1 MIKNIKVLAVIS
13 LLLGVASC
21 TSGDP
26 YATVKVNKAPSTSAT
41 PSVPKPIDTKVP
53 ETPKIPETPKVP
65 EIPKVPAT
73 PKVPETSKVP
83 ETPKVPTTT
92 TSTPAT
98 ETEKFDA
105 TDQKIVDFIDQKVYE
120 DAAQIKKITVES
132 IQKLQ
137 DEKNIRMTKREFLA
151 RTYQIIRDNNMTSFY
166 LAVARLLNEIK

>member
-53 ETPKIPETPKVP
+53 EIPKIPETPK
-65 EIPKVPAT
+65 T
-73 PKVPETSKVP
+73 P

>member
-1 MIKNIKVLAVIS
+1 MTKIIKLLAVIS
-13 LLLGVASC
+13 LLLGVVSC

-26 YATVKVNKAPSTSAT
+26 YATVKVNKLPSTSAT
-41 PSVPKPIDTKVP
+41 PSVPKPVEPKVP
-53 ETPKIPETPKVP
+53 ET
-65 EIPKVPAT
+65 PKVPAT
-73 PKVPETSKVP
+73 PKTP

-120 DAAQIKKITVES
+120 DGTQIKKITIES
-132 IQKLQ
+132 IQKLK

>member
-53 ETPKIPETPKVP
+53 EIPKIPGDTESTRNTESTRDTKS
-65 EIPKVPAT
+65 T
-73 PKVPETSKVP
+73 R
-83 ETPKVPTTT
+83 TPKVPTTT

>member
-53 ETPKIPETPKVP
+53 EIPKIPETPKGP
-65 EIPKVPAT
+65 ETPKVPAT
-73 PKVPETSKVP
+73 PKTP

-120 DAAQIKKITVES
+120 DGTQIKKITIES
-132 IQKLQ
+132 IQKLK

>member
-53 ETPKIPETPKVP
+53 EIPKVPETPKVP

-92 TSTPAT
+92 TSTPTT

>member
-53 ETPKIPETPKVP
+53 EIPKIPETPKVP
-65 EIPKVPAT
+65 EKPKVPA
-73 PKVPETSKVP
+73 
-83 ETPKVPTTT
+83 TPKVPTTT

>member
-26 YATVKVNKAPSTSAT
+26 YATVKVNKAPSTSAI
-41 PSVPKPIDTKVP
+41 PSVPKPID
-53 ETPKIPETPKVP
+53 PKVP
-65 EIPKVPAT
+65 EIPKI
-73 PKVPETSKVP
+73 PETQKVP

>member
-53 ETPKIPETPKVP
+53 EIPKIPETPKVP
-65 EIPKVPAT
+65 ETPKAPETPKVPA
-73 PKVPETSKVP
+73 
-83 ETPKVPTTT
+83 TPKVPTTT

>member
-26 YATVKVNKAPSTSAT
+26 YATVKVNKAPSTSAI

-65 EIPKVPAT
+65 ETPKAPETPKVPA
-73 PKVPETSKVP
+73 
-83 ETPKVPTTT
+83 TPKVPTTT

>member
-1 MIKNIKVLAVIS
+1 MTKIIKLLAVIS
-13 LLLGVASC
+13 LLLGVVSC

-53 ETPKIPETPKVP
+53 EIPKIPETPK
-65 EIPKVPAT
+65 T
-73 PKVPETSKVP
+73 P

>member
-1 MIKNIKVLAVIS
+1 MTKIIKLLAVIS
-13 LLLGVASC
+13 LLLGVVSC

-26 YATVKVNKAPSTSAT
+26 YATVKVNKLPSTSAT
-41 PSVPKPIDTKVP
+41 PSVPKPVEPKVP
-53 ETPKIPETPKVP
+53 ET
-65 EIPKVPAT
+65 PKVPAT
-73 PKVPETSKVP
+73 PKTP

-120 DAAQIKKITVES
+120 DATQIKKITVES

>member
-1 MIKNIKVLAVIS
+1 MTKIIKLLAVIS
-13 LLLGVASC
+13 LLLGVVSC

-53 ETPKIPETPKVP
+53 EIPKVPETPKVP

>member
-53 ETPKIPETPKVP
+53 EIPKIPETPKVP
-65 EIPKVPAT
+65 ETPKAPETPKVPA
-73 PKVPETSKVP
+73 
-83 ETPKVPTTT
+83 TPKVPTTT
-92 TSTPAT
+92 TSTPTT

>member
-65 EIPKVPAT
+65 A
-73 PKVPETSKVP
+73 
-83 ETPKVPTTT
+83 TPKVPTTT

>member
-13 LLLGVASC
+13 LLLGVVSC

-26 YATVKVNKAPSTSAT
+26 YATVKVNKLPSTSAT

-53 ETPKIPETPKVP
+53 EIPKIPETPKVP
-65 EIPKVPAT
+65 ETPKAPETPKVPA
-73 PKVPETSKVP
+73 
-83 ETPKVPTTT
+83 TPKVPTTT

>member
-53 ETPKIPETPKVP
+53 EIPKIPETPK
-65 EIPKVPAT
+65 T
-73 PKVPETSKVP
+73 P

-98 ETEKFDA
+98 ETEKFDE

>member
-53 ETPKIPETPKVP
+53 EIPKIPETPK
-65 EIPKVPAT
+65 IPKVPAT
-73 PKVPETSKVP
+73 PKTP